1 MGSIASLTAYPK
13 SSLDTPICKAILK
26 FVMDE
31 HPLEAQATQA
41 ALDADW
47 EKAITLNKDL
57 LKVSPSNL
65 GAYNRLGRAYS
76 EVGQVEKAKSSYR
89 EVLRHDPY
97 NSIALKNLERLK
109 ASNGH
114 TTKITGSSV
123 INPDLFLESPGKTK
137 VLELT
142 DLAKPEILAS
152 LHTGDNVKI
161 SGLEKSVKFED
172 ASGTKLGV
180 YDGELAP
187 KLSAMLSGGCVY
199 EAYVKSARPTELKI
213 FVREVKLSPRFQG
226 KPSFPI
232 TDTGFKP
239 YVHESAVN
247 TDPIIHDGQ
256 EEVMP
261 PSEEEPETETTPKK
275 TETRT
280 LAESDAEE
288 TEQD

>member
-1 MGSIASLTAYPK
+1 MGSIASLTAYPM
-13 SSLDTPICKAILK
+13 SSLDTLIRKAILK

-47 EKAITLNKDL
+47 EKAITLNKEL
-57 LKVSPSNL
+57 LKESPENL

-76 EVGQVEKAKSSYR
+76 EIGQLEKAKSSYR

-109 ASNGH
+109 AANGH
-114 TTKITGSSV
+114 TTKITGSAAIS
-123 INPDLFLESPGKTK
+123 PDLFLESPGKTK

-142 DLAKPEILAS
+142 DLAKPEVLAS

-161 SGLEKSVKFED
+161 SGLGNTVKFED

-180 YDGELAP
+180 YSGELSER
-187 KLSAMLSGGCVY
+187 LSEMLKGGCVY

-213 FVREVKLSPRFQG
+213 FVREVKRSPHFQAV
-226 KPSFPI
+226 PSFPI

-256 EEVMP
+256 EEAMA
-261 PSEEEPETETTPKK
+261 PSEEEPENESASKK
-275 TETRT
+275 QRSPT
-280 LAESDAEE
+280 LAESEAEE

>member
-1 MGSIASLTAYPK
+1 M
-13 SSLDTPICKAILK
+13 SSLDSQIWKAILK

-47 EKAITLNKDL
+47 AKAVTLNKEL
-57 LKVSPSNL
+57 LKVNPDNL
-65 GAYNRLGRAYS
+65 AAYNRLGRAYS
-76 EVGQVEKAKSSYR
+76 EEGQLEKAKSSYR
-89 EVLRHDPY
+89 EVLKHDPY

-109 ASNGH
+109 VANGH
-114 TTKITGSSV
+114 TGKITGSTA
-123 INPDLFLESPGKTK
+123 ITPDLFLEAPGKTK

-142 DLAKPEILAS
+142 GLAKPEILAS

-161 SGLEKSVKFED
+161 LGQDTSVKFED
-172 ASGTKLGV
+172 ASGTKLGI
-180 YDGELAP
+180 YEGEFAT
-187 KLSAMLSGGCVY
+187 KLSEMLSSGCVY

-213 FVREVKLSPRFQG
+213 FVREVQLSPKFAG

-261 PSEEEPETETTPKK
+261 PSEEEPETDPSNKKQETQ
-275 TETRT
+275 T
-280 LAESDAEE
+280 LAEADAEE

>member
-1 MGSIASLTAYPK
+1 MAGNLKIIV
-13 SSLDTPICKAILK
+13 SSLDSQIRKAILK

-31 HPLEAQATQA
+31 HPLETQATQA
-41 ALDADW
+41 ALEADW
-47 EKAITLNKDL
+47 EKAITLNKEL
-57 LKVSPSNL
+57 LKENPENL

-76 EVGQVEKAKSSYR
+76 EIGQIERAKSSYR

-109 ASNGH
+109 AANGH
-114 TTKITGSSV
+114 SSKITGSTAL
-123 INPDLFLESPGKTK
+123 NPDLFLESPGKTK

-142 DLAKPEILAS
+142 GLAEPEILAT

-161 SGLEKSVKFED
+161 SGLQGAVKFED
-172 ASGTKLGV
+172 ASGRKLGL
-180 YDGELAP
+180 YEGEFAA
-187 KLSAMLSGGCVY
+187 KLSEMLTSGCVY

-213 FVREVKLSPRFQG
+213 FVREVQLSPRFSG

-232 TDTGFKP
+232 TDSGFKP

-261 PSEEEPETETTPKK
+261 SSEEEPGSDQNKK
-275 TETRT
+275 TETKT
-280 LAESDAEE
+280 LAEADAEE